1 MLVLS
6 RKQNQTIVIDNQI
19 EIEVLKIKGNT
30 VRLGI
35 KAPSHIKVLRG
46 ELSPFEIEV
55 NLSDLGDSRISANS
69 ANSANGSHTSRNK
82 QADDND
88 ALPSRKRSENA
99 PVAKSNSLA
108 NPFAVIAAASS

>member
-6 RKQNQTIVIDNQI
+6 RKQNQTVVIDNQI

-55 NLSDLGDSRISANS
+55 NLSDLGDSRINS
-69 ANSANGSHTSRNK
+69 IGSVDVGRNK
-82 QADDND
+82 KAFDNDGLRNHNPSKSVSSADD
-88 ALPSRKRSENA
+88 
-99 PVAKSNSLA
+99 NSLA
-108 NPFAVIAAASS
+108 NPFAIVAASS

>member
-6 RKQNQTIVIDNQI
+6 RKQNQSVIIDNQI

-35 KAPSHIKVLRG
+35 KAPSDIKILRG

-55 NLSDLGDSRISANS
+55 NISDLGDSRVNSSISS
-69 ANSANGSHTSRNK
+69 QSDRGSRIESK
-82 QADDND
+82 
-88 ALPSRKRSENA
+88 A
-99 PVAKSNSLA
+99 PLA
-108 NPFAVIAAASS
+108 NPFAVVAVASS

>member
-6 RKQNQTIVIDNQI
+6 RKQNQTVVIDNQI

-46 ELSPFEIEV
+46 ELAPFEIEV
-55 NLSDLGDSRISANS
+55 NLSDLGDSRTSSDDARRSRGSKAVKSA
-69 ANSANGSHTSRNK
+69 
-82 QADDND
+82 
-88 ALPSRKRSENA
+88 P
-99 PVAKSNSLA
+99 LA
-108 NPFAVIAAASS
+108 NPFAVV

>member
-6 RKQNQTIVIDNQI
+6 RKQNQTVVIDNQI

-46 ELSPFEIEV
+46 ELAPFEIEV
-55 NLSDLGDSRISANS
+55 NLSDLGDSRTSSSSEVQRGRGSKAVKSA
-69 ANSANGSHTSRNK
+69 
-82 QADDND
+82 
-88 ALPSRKRSENA
+88 P
-99 PVAKSNSLA
+99 LA
-108 NPFAVIAAASS
+108 NPFAVVPVASS

>member
-6 RKQNQTIVIDNQI
+6 RKQNQTVVIDNQI

-46 ELSPFEIEV
+46 ELSPFEIDV
-55 NLSDLGDSRISANS
+55 NISDLGDSRVKSS
-69 ANSANGSHTSRNK
+69 CSS
-82 QADDND
+82 
-88 ALPSRKRSENA
+88 PSEGCDRS
-99 PVAKSNSLA
+99 AKSSASLA
-108 NPFAVIAAASS
+108 NPFAVVAVASS

>member
-6 RKQNQTIVIDNQI
+6 RKKNQTVVIDNQI

-46 ELSPFEIEV
+46 ELAPFEVE
-55 NLSDLGDSRISANS
+55 LDSKQLGDALGAIVDSSSDSTISEQPL
-69 ANSANGSHTSRNK
+69 G
-82 QADDND
+82 
-88 ALPSRKRSENA
+88 
-99 PVAKSNSLA
+99 
-108 NPFAVIAAASS
+108 NPFAVAHAS